1 MGPLVR
7 FQLKL
12 LRLTQITVAKMGKDG
27 CVTLT
32 LQVLVVDVKRKPES
46 VFSVLSQSEEG
57 LVASKVA
64 NVDGRADGELVQSWL
79 VDAEDRLLFEHCI
92 VFCSSQHRL
101 GLVRKLEILD
111 RALDLLDGGWK

>member
-1 MGPLVR
+1 MGPVVR
-7 FQLKL
+7 FQLQL
-12 LRLTQITVAKMGKDG
+12 LRLTQLTVAKMGKDG

-32 LQVLVVDVKRKPES
+32 LPVLAVDVKRKPES
-46 VFSVLSQSEEG
+46 VFFVLSQSEEC

-64 NVDGRADGELVQSWL
+64 NVDGRADGELVQRLL
-79 VDAEDRLLFEHCI
+79 VDVEDRLLFEHCI
-92 VFCSSQHRL
+92 VFCSSQHWL